1 MEELEIKLYQ
11 LFKDDNWPDT
21 KAREAVHTV
30 KGLQKEANK
39 ELLTKTDFLDKMGDI
54 QKQIG
59 TSATDFHK
67 QIADVQVKII
77 MWVVGIGATMATI
90 TISAMVIINKYL

>member
-1 MEELEIKLYQ
+1 MEELEPRPRWIKLYQ
-11 LFKDDNWPDT
+11 LFKDDNWPDA

-39 ELLTKTDFLDKMGDI
+39 ELLTKADFMDKMGDI

-59 TSATDFHK
+59 D
-67 QIADVQVKII
+67 IQVKII
-77 MWVVGIGATMATI
+77 MWVVSIGVTMGSLTI
-90 TISAMVIINKYL
+90 AAMVFINKYL